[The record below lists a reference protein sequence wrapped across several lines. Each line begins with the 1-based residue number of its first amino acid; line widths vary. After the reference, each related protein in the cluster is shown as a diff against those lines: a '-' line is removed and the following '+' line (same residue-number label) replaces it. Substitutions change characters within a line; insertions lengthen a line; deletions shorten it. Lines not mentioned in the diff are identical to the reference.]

1 MANEVKFEVTLEEK
15 NAIDA
20 IKKLTANINNFE
32 KEAKDSFKGAT
43 SAFDVFKGSIAAIGV
58 AKAFGVVT
66 DAAKGLFN
74 AIATEGVG
82 AAVAQEQ
89 AVINLTGALNLAGK
103 SARDS
108 VPDFIAFAD
117 SLEKTT
123 NIQDDLILNNI
134 ALLQSLAP
142 LTDRGLKEATK
153 AAIDLSKR
161 FNVDLT
167 TAFKAVGAA
176 ANGNISLLERL
187 TKQQFQEGAT
197 RAVTFGKALQQ
208 LGKISKG
215 AAEEL
220 AQGFDGLVTGAENSI
235 GNFLESFGKIITE
248 NEAVK
253 AVLKTI
259 SLLFQ
264 EFQSFVEANADAIDD
279 FITTLVDGFVSAV
292 KITIDSIKAVI
303 RFFDEWGE
311 SIITAAKIVVAPI
324 AAVVLLLGGLTVA
337 LNAAAIAGAAFSAA
351 MAVVTSPI
359 FIAVAAFTLLVVAI
373 KIIRDNFNVI
383 VGTLK
388 VFAGNVLSVVAPAI
402 QLLVEYF
409 TLIPNTVAKI
419 ISSLKD
425 ITVFG
430 KKVIPPDVVAAAE
443 KFTSAIDGVSA
454 SVKNFGEKL
463 KESGEAQKKIST
475 ENTAAVDAET
485 KAFVDNQNKKKE
497 ALDDLGNAHL
507 IAFQKQLTLNQL
519 LQEALNEQNEQFKS
533 VQNEKVAAED
543 AALLERLSAN
553 LGQQE
558 ALIALS
564 NAKKLQDQGKFDE
577 AKKVLRD
584 ADRKAQ
590 EKDLKLIADF
600 ESVQAKGRQ
609 SNFRDSLN
617 TISSLQSESSSE
629 LFAIGKAAAI
639 ATATIDGILAVQKAW
654 AIGGPLGAALAIPVA
669 IATAANIARI
679 ASQQPPPKRQGGG
692 ILPGVFSPTD
702 TTTFQGAP
710 GELIL
715 NRRQQTNLF
724 NAINQN
730 QVGSG
735 GSVNISFNDTVIDD
749 DFRIQ
754 QIIERIN
761 DQTQFRNARLA

>member
-15 NAIDA
+15 QAIDA
-20 IKKLTANINNFE
+20 IKKLTQNINNFE
-32 KEAKDSFKGAT
+32 KDASNSFKGAT

-58 AKAFGVVT
+58 SKAFGVIT

-89 AVINLTGALNLAGK
+89 AVIALSGALTLAGK
-103 SARDS
+103 SATDA

-123 NIQDDLILNNI
+123 NVQDDVILNNI

-142 LTDRGLKEATK
+142 LTDIGLKEASK

-161 FNVDLT
+161 FGVDLT
-167 TAFKAVGAA
+167 TATKAVGAA
-176 ANGNISLLERL
+176 ANGQVSLLERL

-197 RAVTFGKALQQ
+197 RAETFGKALQQ
-208 LGKISKG
+208 LASISKG
-215 AAEEL
+215 AAEDL

-235 GNFLESFGKIITE
+235 GNFLESFGKIIIE

-253 AVLKTI
+253 GALKAVST
-259 SLLFQ
+259 LFQ
-264 EFQSFVEANADAIDD
+264 EFQSFVEANSEAIDE
-279 FITTLVDGFVSAV
+279 FVTSLIDGFIGAV
-292 KITIDSIKAVI
+292 KATVNGIKTMIKFFKEWGDSII
-303 RFFDEWGE
+303 L
-311 SIITAAKIVVAPI
+311 AAKIVVAPI
-324 AAVVLLLGGLTVA
+324 ATLIALIGGLIIAFNLGTI
-337 LNAAAIAGAAFSAA
+337 AASAFAAV
-351 MAVVTSPI
+351 MAVITSPI
-359 FIAVAAFTLLVVAI
+359 TLIVAGFTLLVVAI
-373 KIIRDNFNVI
+373 QIIRKNFNLI
-383 VGTLK
+383 MGTLK
-388 VFAGNVLSVVAPAI
+388 EFAGNVLEVVAPAI
-402 QLLVEYF
+402 ENMIKGFLAAPLALAK
-409 TLIPNTVAKI
+409 LIQELKNTRAARFIPDAVIQGAETFSTAIDNISEKIQGFAKDLQNSGAKQKE
-419 ISSLKD
+419 ISS
-425 ITVFG
+425 
-430 KKVIPPDVVAAAE
+430 
-443 KFTSAIDGVSA
+443 
-454 SVKNFGEKL
+454 
-463 KESGEAQKKIST
+463 Q
-475 ENTAAVDAET
+475 NTAEVEKET
-485 KAFVDNQNKKKE
+485 AAFIAAQDKKKE
-497 ALDDLGNAHL
+497 SIVDVGNAQL
-507 IAFQKQLTLNQL
+507 IAFKKQLTLNAL
-519 LQEALNEQNEQFKS
+519 LNEAILEQNAQFTALKNEQ
-533 VQNEKVAAED
+533 VAAED
-543 AALLERLSAN
+543 AALLARLSAN
-553 LGQQE
+553 LGQEE

-564 NAKKLQDQGKFDE
+564 NAKKLQEQGKFDE

-600 ESVQAKGRQ
+600 ETVQAKGRQ

-679 ASQQPPPKRQGGG
+679 ASQQPPPKRQAGG

-702 TTTFQGAP
+702 TSTFQGAP

-730 QVGSG
+730 QLSSASG
-735 GSVNISFNDTVIDD
+735 TVININGNVIADD
-749 DFRIQ
+749 DSQVQRLID
-754 QIIERIN
+754 RIN
-761 DQTQFRNARLA
+761 DQLTFRNAALAV